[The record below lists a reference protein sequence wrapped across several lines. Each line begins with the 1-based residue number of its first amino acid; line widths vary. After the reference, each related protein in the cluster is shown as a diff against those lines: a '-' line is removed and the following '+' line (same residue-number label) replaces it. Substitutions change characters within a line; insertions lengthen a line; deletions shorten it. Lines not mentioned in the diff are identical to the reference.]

1 MEPAFSGAY
10 FFLLL
15 SDFSHLERWL
25 TSFTLV
31 RCEED
36 KNSFTVFFLFFC
48 FFLFL
53 SRKDKRQRGRERR
66 DVNASMMITM
76 MIMMMSVIQRTMCIV
91 GRFIVSVFSCVLLV
105 AFRR

>member
-36 KNSFTVFFLFFC
+36 RIEKFLFF
-48 FFLFL
+48 FFL

-66 DVNASMMITM
+66 DVNASMMIKMMM
-76 MIMMMSVIQRTMCIV
+76 MIMMMRM
-91 GRFIVSVFSCVLLV
+91 
-105 AFRR
+105 

>member
-36 KNSFTVFFLFFC
+36 RVEKLHFFFFLIA
-48 FFLFL
+48 
-53 SRKDKRQRGRERR
+53 KRQKGRERR

-76 MIMMMSVIQRTMCIV
+76 MTIRIIMMRM
-91 GRFIVSVFSCVLLV
+91 
-105 AFRR
+105 